1 MSFSIGAALKKI
13 AVSLLTD
20 KKVLK
25 WVAGIVLGIIIIIM
39 IPFAV
44 IISLSNS
51 DIQIDTESLKQAVQ
65 AQMNEVDRARTEA
78 INTLLTNIS
87 TKMKAKKFTDAQIQK
102 AYKLY
107 FGILY
112 SQADDASFVDDLVS
126 CFKENQTDE
135 ELITAVNSKFGVNLS
150 KDAFNLNTGVLT
162 VSNSDIVNVAKK
174 EIGNVG
180 GEKYWR
186 WFGFDSHVHWC
197 ACFVS
202 WCADQ
207 CGFLDQ
213 GLIPRT
219 ATCLGGISWFQERGL
234 WLSAGQTPK
243 AGMLIYFD
251 WDLDGLSD
259 HVGIVEKCEDGTVYT
274 IEGNTSDSCA
284 AHQYDVHYACIYGYG
299 TPRYSDGTL
308 DEGSVT
314 GDVATQVWTYLKS
327 YGYSDSV
334 AAGIIGNMM
343 RECGGDTLNLD
354 WDIVGHYNGDE
365 FYGLCQWCLR
375 YTPSGFK
382 NSSIKQQCDYLQQTI
397 ASEFAAYGGNYNGI
411 TYSEF
416 LNADTRTAA
425 IAFERVYER
434 CGDYA
439 NEDGRRA
446 NNAEVAYN
454 HFHK

>member
-1 MSFSIGAALKKI
+1 MSFSVGAALKKV

-25 WVAGIVLGIIIIIM
+25 WAGGIVLGALIIII

-44 IISLSNS
+44 IISLGSGQ
-51 DIQIDTESLKQAVQ
+51 IKIDTEGLKTAVQ
-65 AQMNEVDRARTEA
+65 AQMNEADRAKSEQ
-78 INTLLTNIS
+78 INRILGEITS
-87 TKMKAKKFTDAQIQK
+87 KMNAKKFSDEQIQK
-102 AYKLY
+102 AHMLY
-107 FGILY
+107 FGALY
-112 SQADDASFVDDLVS
+112 EKADDEKFVDNLVA
-126 CFKENQTDE
+126 CFKDNQSDE
-135 ELITAVNSKFGVNLS
+135 DLIKAVNKKFGTELT
-150 KDAFNLNTGVLT
+150 KDAFNYSQAST
-162 VSNSDIVNVAKK
+162 VSNSDIVNVARN

-186 WFGFDSHVHWC
+186 WFGFDEHVHWC

-202 WCADQ
+202 WCANQ
-207 CGFLDQ
+207 CSYLEQ

-219 ATCLGGISWFQERGL
+219 AGCLSGIAWFQERGL
-234 WLSAGQTPK
+234 WLNSGQSPK
-243 AGMLIYFD
+243 EGMIIYFD
-251 WDLDGLSD
+251 WDLDGLAD
-259 HVGIVEKCEDGTVYT
+259 HVGIVEKCVGNTVYT

-284 AHQYDVHYACIYGYG
+284 AHEYDVNYSCIYGYG
-299 TPRYSDGTL
+299 TPQYPSTTQSDG
-308 DEGSVT
+308 SVA
-314 GDVATQVWTYLKS
+314 GEVWTCLKG

-343 RECGGDTLNLD
+343 RECGGDTLDLD

-365 FYGLCQWCLR
+365 FYGLCQWCLK

-382 NSSIKQQCDYLQQTI
+382 NSSVKKQCEYLHQTI
-397 ASEFAAYGGNYNGI
+397 ESEFAYYGGNYNGI

-416 LNADTRTAA
+416 LRADTRTAA

-439 NEDGRRA
+439 NEDSRRA
-446 NNAEVAYN
+446 NNAEAAYN
-454 HFHK
+454 KFHK